1 VQDRSAA
8 REGGLLGHE
17 RRTRIGRTERTPES
31 SKRGTRW
38 KPANSLFVHIDLER
52 RFETWYER
60 LTLPRAVA
68 TVIAVATTLVL
79 LAGLLAR
86 IVEPEV
92 FTSIGLAYW
101 WAVVT
106 VTTVGYGD
114 VVPESTG
121 GRLVATM
128 LMLTGL
134 GLIPTLTSVVVSTL
148 IGKRTRVQHDEL
160 TRQGEEHAEALARI
174 EAHLTRLSEDK
185 AGQGRTQPD
194 S

>member
-1 VQDRSAA
+1 MHLDV
-8 REGGLLGHE
+8 
-17 RRTRIGRTERTPES
+17 
-31 SKRGTRW
+31 
-38 KPANSLFVHIDLER
+38 ER
-52 RFETWYER
+52 RFELWYER

-68 TVIAVATTLVL
+68 TVISVAFILVMI
-79 LAGLLAR
+79 AGALAR
-86 IVEPEV
+86 LVEPEV

-121 GRLVATM
+121 GRLVGTM

-134 GLIPTLTSVVVSTL
+134 GLIPTLTSVTVAILV
-148 IGKRTRVQHDEL
+148 GKRTRSQQEQLD
-160 TRQGEEHAEALARI
+160 RQGKQLAVALERI
-174 EAHLTRLSEDK
+174 EARLDRASGGRPGGVE
-185 AGQGRTQPD
+185 GQ